1 MFSIMS
7 FEFQFNKENSFCI
20 SLKSK
25 PERWLRM
32 QSRFDHFKMEVTR
45 WDASTK
51 ENIKDKFFD
60 YLNDGQ
66 KGCAQSH
73 INIWRHM
80 VDNNI
85 EYALI
90 LEDDARFDKD
100 WMNKLRTFDKTNW
113 DIICLNASE
122 PISTPHSW
130 ECSQHNLQYLTAGY
144 ILSRAAAEKL
154 LRDFGNYFFSSDWM
168 TSRLQ
173 IYGNGY
179 CYFPWLIIQEGL
191 DSTIGS
197 NLDADHEKVVRCLSE
212 INYSL
217 DNYV

>member
-7 FEFQFNKENSFCI
+7 FEFHFNKENSFCI

-32 QSRFDHFKMEVTR
+32 QSRFDYFNMEVSQ
-45 WDASTK
+45 WMASTIDDI
-51 ENIKDKFFD
+51 NDHFPD
-60 YLNDGQ
+60 HLNAGQ

-80 VDNNI
+80 VNNNI

-90 LEDDARFDKD
+90 LEDDACFDKD
-100 WMNKLRTFDKTNW
+100 WMNKLRTFDKSNW

-122 PISTPHSW
+122 PVSPSYSW

-144 ILSRAAAEKL
+144 ILSKNAAVKL
-154 LRDFGNYFFSSDWM
+154 LNDFGNCFFSSDWM

-197 NLDADHEKVVRCLSE
+197 NLDADHEKVVRCLDQIE
-212 INYSL
+212 YSL
-217 DNYV
+217 NNYV

>member
-7 FEFQFNKENSFCI
+7 FEFVFNKENSFCI

-32 QSRFDHFKMEVTR
+32 QSRFDYFNMEVTQ
-45 WDASTK
+45 WDASTA
-51 ENIKDKFFD
+51 ENITDHFFHC
-60 YLNDGQ
+60 LNDGQ

-80 VDNNI
+80 LEHNL

-90 LEDDARFDKD
+90 LEDDAQFDKD
-100 WMNKLRTFDKTNW
+100 WLNKLKTFNKENW

-122 PISTPHSW
+122 PISILNSW
-130 ECSQHNLQYLTAGY
+130 ECSQYNLQYLTAGY
-144 ILSRAAAEKL
+144 ILSKGAAEKQL
-154 LRDFGNYFFSSDWM
+154 KDFGNCFFSSDWM

-197 NLDADHEKVVRCLSE
+197 NLDADHEKVVRCLEE

-217 DNYV
+217 DNYI